1 MSQSAA
7 EKGHEARDV
16 DISAAGRGVWLVK
29 VSLIQVSVL
38 QTVGVT
44 AFSSAI
50 AWIGTVLQK
59 FNCSRGRL
67 ESHILHWCIV
77 TVGSQIKM
85 FLTSF

>member
-50 AWIGTVLQK
+50 GTILEK
-59 FNCSRGRL
+59 FNCSRGCL
-67 ESHILHWCIV
+67 ESHILHRCIV
-77 TVGSQIKM
+77 TVGSQIM
-85 FLTSF
+85 IF

>member
-50 AWIGTVLQK
+50 GTILEK
-59 FNCSRGRL
+59 FNCSRGCL
-67 ESHILHWCIV
+67 ESYILHFCIV
-77 TVGSQIKM
+77 TVGSQIM
-85 FLTSF
+85 IF